1 MKRKIAVLGAAL
13 LLPATVF
20 AASYAD
26 DHGDQDTTASAT
38 ASAAAADLPADAP
51 RPVSK
56 EDGAVDDIAA
66 LVSSLEMEPGYA
78 KVALDYAKHR
88 VDVLWRGEVPAAV
101 TDAVEAGS
109 KAGVQVTVA
118 QSKYSQGDVYAAAR
132 SIWEKYKG
140 IQYVGPND
148 DRSGLVV
155 AVDEKSEFA
164 GDSERFAAEFAA
176 VGGIPATIEIGWGAP
191 IPAIR

>member
-1 MKRKIAVLGAAL
+1 VKRKIAVLGVAV
-13 LLPATVF
+13 LLPATMF

-26 DHGDQDTTASAT
+26 EDGDQDTTASAT
-38 ASAAAADLPADAP
+38 ASAAAADLPPDAP
-51 RPVSK
+51 QPVSK
-56 EDGAVDDIAA
+56 EHQAVDDIAS
-66 LVSSLEMEPGYA
+66 LVTNLEMEPGYG
-78 KVALDYAKHR
+78 KVAVDYAKHR

-109 KAGVQVTVA
+109 KAGVEVTVA
-118 QSKYSQGDVYAAAR
+118 QSTYSQGDVYAAAR
-132 SIWEKYKG
+132 SIMEKYKG
-140 IQYVGPND
+140 IQAVGPND

-164 GDSERFAAEFAA
+164 RDSERFAAEFAA

-191 IPAIR
+191 IPATR